1 MKKFLLTLLILL
13 GLGSLTSCQLNF
25 DPVYGEH
32 EHEITGEFGYYE
44 QIHWNICATCDE
56 KVDKA
61 WHNFGPWQRVSDDS
75 LEERR
80 TCLCG
85 YYETRFHS
93 HLLTGNVLYDD
104 NEHYEECEKCFDH
117 VNAVAHTYSEWT
129 VGRESTE
136 DVQGYEL
143 QICSCGHTVYRSLPL
158 KNHVHVWDGTYSITE
173 DAHWKNCVKESC
185 KMDEVDLLVPH
196 NGGQATCT
204 EDAVCVDCGYHYKE
218 AFGHTEVTDVAVA
231 PTCTESGLTEGSH
244 CSVCNEVLVAQQ
256 TIDALGHDYESV
268 VTNPTCTEKGYTTH
282 TCKKGDHTYV
292 DSYVDELGHDYNSV
306 VTAPTCTEDGYTTY
320 TCKNDATHTY
330 VGDEVAATGHSPAE
344 AVEENRVGSSCT
356 VAGHYDSVVYC
367 SVCDKELS
375 RTKVDLELLP
385 HTEETLE
392 AVAPK
397 CEATGLTEGKKCS
410 VCDKVLV
417 AQEEVAAT
425 GHSPAEAVEENRVG
439 SSCTVAGHYDSVVYC
454 SVCDKEL
461 SRTKVDLELLPH
473 TEETLEAV
481 APKCEATGLTE
492 GKKCSVC
499 DKVLVAQQEIPAV
512 GHTGGTATQT
522 EQAICSVCG
531 EGYGL
536 PLVYT
541 INKALPKGL
550 SYITNNTAYPNPSFY
565 KNSGL
570 KMNYEN
576 MGILSETFK
585 AEKVLTVVLN
595 VLALNENEKTG
606 SSEKYFTVY
615 GLDAE
620 GNIVAEAAL
629 TSVAVGNIN
638 SVVLTSESAN
648 IVQVKV
654 MMTGY
659 PHNGNKHCNVNLG
672 GMSIYSGELASEEP
686 ETITNIKDALLAEDG
701 SSLEIE
707 ATVVSIKYAWSDSS
721 SNMSVYLRDDSTTD
735 VLYVYKLATKVSL
748 GDVIKVI
755 GTLGSYEGTKQIVAG
770 ATAEIVSSES
780 SSVNTIVDALNA
792 NPGATATLTGTVKT
806 INTAWNS
813 EYNNMSITLEDE
825 NGNTIYVYS
834 LATEVEVGNNITV
847 SGAIEYGYSSKVNQV
862 APGATAVIN
871 TTVTPE
877 PEEPETGDEV
887 RTTDYSYEF
896 AKGVVTATGEVTL
909 GDEVWTLSGEY
920 LDNGDTGTF
929 YYGFDSTSGR
939 GYQFGKNN
947 ASFTS
952 FSLKTNSSFKV
963 YKIVINASK
972 ASGSDAKIVVS
983 IGDSKVIS
991 ATALTTA
998 ATNYTFETT
1007 DEPVIGN
1014 VNISITA
1021 TIHKAIYIKS
1031 ITIYCRE
1038 DVVETFNNLQEDLDA
1053 ISFGEE
1059 SIESDINL
1067 TTEGGLHNSTITW
1080 KSNNSAITINNSIG
1094 TVTRP
1099 TTDTSVTLTAT
1110 ATLNGYSVS
1119 KTFKVTVKAAVS
1131 EGKIYLYTFSS
1142 KQFTANETK
1151 TLNAVKWTLAG
1162 NGGYWGLDTQNG
1174 KGQQFGSSSK
1184 PYKSMTLTSD
1194 SFSNVSKITINTSG
1208 ASKISGTCIITVG
1221 GVQVG
1226 KISLTSSAKE
1236 YSFTLNEPLS
1246 GEIVISYTQTSSK
1259 AIYIKSLEVEY
1270 K

>member
-13 GLGSLTSCQLNF
+13 GLGSLTACQLNF

-93 HLLTGNVLYDD
+93 HSLTGNVLYDD

-117 VNAVAHTYSEWT
+117 VNAVAHTYGEWT

-143 QICSCGHTVYRSLPL
+143 QVCSCGHTVYRSLPL

-185 KMDEVDLLVPH
+185 TMDEVDLLVPH

-204 EDAVCVDCGYHYKE
+204 EDAICADCGYHYIE
-218 AFGHTEVTDVAVA
+218 AFGH
-231 PTCTESGLTEGSH
+231 
-244 CSVCNEVLVAQQ
+244 
-256 TIDALGHDYESV
+256 DYEV
-268 VTNPTCTEKGYTTH
+268 
-282 TCKKGDHTYV
+282 
-292 DSYVDELGHDYNSV
+292 V
-306 VTAPTCTEDGYTTY
+306 VTAPTCTEDGYTTH
-320 TCKNDATHTY
+320 TCKNDSTHTY
-330 VGDEVAATGHSPAE
+330 VDSYVD
-344 AVEENRVGSSCT
+344 AV
-356 VAGHYDSVVYC
+356 
-367 SVCDKELS
+367 
-375 RTKVDLELLP
+375 
-385 HTEETLE
+385 
-392 AVAPK
+392 
-397 CEATGLTEGKKCS
+397 
-410 VCDKVLV
+410 
-417 AQEEVAAT
+417 

-536 PLVYT
+536 PLVYA
-541 INKALPKGL
+541 INGALPTGL
-550 SYITNNTAYPNPSFY
+550 TYITNNSSYPKPSY
-565 KNSGL
+565 YGNGGL
-570 KMNYEN
+570 KMNYEK
-576 MGILSETFK
+576 MGVLSEVFE

-606 SSEKYFTVY
+606 SSEKYFTIY

-707 ATVVSIKYAWSDSS
+707 ATAVSIKYAWSDSS

-748 GDVIKVI
+748 GDVIKVT
-755 GTLGSYEGTKQIVAG
+755 GTLVSYEGTKQIVAG

-1131 EGKIYLYTFSS
+1131 EGKIYSYTFSS
-1142 KQFTANETK
+1142 KQFTANGTK
-1151 TLNAVKWTLAG
+1151 TLNGVKWTLAG